1 MKLNITRNMFH
12 DNLTSNSHFKVY
24 FVRNVNYHTLI
35 VMIAILQLVYKKYF
49 SLNISCKVMWP
60 YN

>member
-1 MKLNITRNMFH
+1 MGIYKNLFMKLNITRNMFH

-35 VMIAILQLVYKKYF
+35 VMIAIL
-49 SLNISCKVMWP
+49 
-60 YN
+60 